1 MSFSKISLNT
11 SHLILYIELEQGV
24 VFHKNKQSLYQL
36 TALSISLLLTIDE
49 GLSKQQSVEQ
59 VAKLSNLDESEL
71 IGPYDKV
78 QCLFDEGLAEVSYID
93 AQYPELATIVK
104 PYSVSRSSSLKT
116 YQIDQ
121 ATYSIETNSIDLQIE
136 IFTLLRQCEK
146 ELTAIDFQVII
157 TKCAENSHCFDIVCN
172 ELTIEK
178 NIPFEYVMPHLIDRL
193 QILSFQKSDYQ
204 YCFHGAALETEYGS
218 LLLPGKSG
226 AGKSTLS
233 AILASG
239 DSSLYSDEMIVLDD
253 NFRMMTL
260 NLPLAIK
267 SGSWDLLGALYPEL
281 KNETIWHRED
291 GRELKYI
298 WPKRFVNSNN
308 PNEFKTKK
316 TLLINPCY
324 IHNKMEIS
332 HHKIKLSVI
341 ETLMLMTGGG
351 YQVASE
357 LTEDKIEQL
366 FIFISD
372 QPCFQLNYHSTEQ
385 ALSQLEQLWQ
395 KN

>member
-1 MSFSKISLNT
+1 MSLKKISLNT
-11 SHLILYIELEQGV
+11 RHLILYIELEQGV
-24 VFHKNKQSLYQL
+24 VFHKKKQSLYQL
-36 TALSISLLLTIDE
+36 TALSISLLLAIDE
-49 GLSKQQSVEQ
+49 GLSKQNAVEH

-71 IGPYDKV
+71 IGPYDKI
-78 QCLFDEGLAEVSYID
+78 QYLFDEELAEVSYID

-104 PYSVSRSSSLKT
+104 PYYVSISSSLKT

-146 ELTAIDFQVII
+146 KLTVIDFQVTII
-157 TKCAENSHCFDIVCN
+157 KCEENSHCFDIVCN
-172 ELTIEK
+172 GLKIEK
-178 NIPFEYVMPHLIDRL
+178 DLPFKYVMPHLIDRL

-239 DSSLYSDEMIVLDD
+239 DSSLYSDEMIVLDE
-253 NFRMMTL
+253 NFRIMTL

-267 SGSWDLLGALYPEL
+267 SGSWELLDVFYPEM
-281 KNETIWHRED
+281 KNETIWLRED

-298 WPKRFVNSNN
+298 WPKRFVNSSNAN
-308 PNEFKTKK
+308 DLKAQKA
-316 TLLINPCY
+316 LLINPCF
-324 IHNKMEIS
+324 IHNKMEIT

-372 QPCFQLNYHSTEQ
+372 QPCYQLNYNSTEQ
-385 ALSQLEQLWQ
+385 ALSELEQLWQ
-395 KN
+395 NN